1 MASPATQTWS
11 SWAYSFAKDFQAL
24 AVGVFAVYTAKKAYR
39 GVIDRIVADRDIAEE
54 RLAFDREIFDNERG
68 AT

>member
-1 MASPATQTWS
+1 LVKLGLQLRQGLSGPS
-11 SWAYSFAKDFQAL
+11 L
-24 AVGVFAVYTAKKAYR
+24 GVFAVYTAKKAYR